1 MKLKNSSLTFKIYR
15 ESKLLELEHGIIYSV
30 GYMVGVFVAFIW
42 GYVVA
47 SEDAPLQKGEIFMG
61 ILFALGSWLSVLAI
75 VIFFISV
82 F

>member
-1 MKLKNSSLTFKIYR
+1 M
-15 ESKLLELEHGIIYSV
+15 LELEHGMIYFI

-47 SEDAPLQKGEIFMG
+47 SEDAPLRKGEISIG
-61 ILFALGSWLSVLAI
+61 LLFALGSWLSVLAI